1 MKNIVSIWT
10 SCIALSLLLH
20 SPQSLAINRCV
31 IDGKTVYQDQ
41 PCPGTLGTV
50 GEEIKA
56 KEDRRRWEEQQKAE
70 QAARRKKYEEEA
82 YAEQLSRQY
91 LVDRMTT
98 YAVLL
103 GRGIACEA
111 PGVQEASRKVGA
123 WMEEKGLAKTY
134 TVAVAE
140 GIRMSAIEQ
149 RAGRSPD
156 SCAIVRTSFPTYP
169 WP

>member
-1 MKNIVSIWT
+1 MKKA
-10 SCIALSLLLH
+10 IAAALI
-20 SPQSLAINRCV
+20 LAHCASAIAVNRCT
-31 IDGKTVYQDQ
+31 IDGKTVYQDP

-56 KEDRRRWEEQQKAE
+56 KEERRRWEEQQKAE
-70 QAARRKKYEEEA
+70 QAERRKKYEEEA

-98 YAVLL
+98 YTVLL

-111 PGVQEASRKVGA
+111 PGVQEASRKVGV
-123 WMEEKGLAKTY
+123 WMEEKGLAKDY
-134 TVAVAE
+134 TVAVAA
-140 GIRMSAIEQ
+140 GIKISAELQ
-149 RAGRSPD
+149 RSGKSPD
-156 SCAIVRTSFPTYP
+156 SCSAIRSAFKTYP